1 MRTQMSCRWLMSR
14 GPQAL
19 TADEAA
25 FAASWRFSNCTIRAS
40 NQRDKKIVKKGAV
53 KIRVRIFLELSL
65 LATMALDSAS
75 LARAALISSSTVRRT
90 AWEASRQIS
99 S

>member
-1 MRTQMSCRWLMSR
+1 MSYRRLMSR
-14 GPQAL
+14 GPWAL
-19 TADEAA
+19 TTAVAA
-25 FAASWRFSNCTIRAS
+25 FAARRRFSNCTVRAS
-40 NQRDKKIVKKGAV
+40 NQRGKKIVKKGAV
-53 KIRVRIFLELSL
+53 KIRMRVFLELGL
-65 LATMALDSAS
+65 PATMALDSAS